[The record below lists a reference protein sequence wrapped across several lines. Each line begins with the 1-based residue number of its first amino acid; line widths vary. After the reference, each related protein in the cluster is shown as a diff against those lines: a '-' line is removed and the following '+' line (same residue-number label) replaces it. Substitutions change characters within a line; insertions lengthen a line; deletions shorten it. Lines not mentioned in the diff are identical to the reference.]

1 MKEDKGPYRIR
12 LARPTE
18 VLLMRKI
25 EDKASER
32 FLGLGLIE
40 DESTDSS
47 FPLEDLARLVS
58 EESVW
63 VVCPENDVPVGMIL
77 ASERDGIGYV
87 EELDVLPEHGKQGL
101 GSRLLEHA
109 CSWAREQ
116 GFSAIALSTFRDV
129 PWNAPFYRKHG
140 FRDLDQT
147 EWTPQMHELHK
158 KEGELGLKLDARVFM
173 RRELDSRSYCEP
185 RNRDHT
191 RLRKS
196 SETK

>member
-1 MKEDKGPYRIR
+1 MATDNNSYNIR

-18 VLLMRKI
+18 ILTMREI

-40 DESTDSS
+40 DESSDSS
-47 FPLEDLARLVS
+47 FPLEDLARLVA

-63 VVCPENDVPVGMIL
+63 VVVSSKDDVPVGMII

-87 EELDVLPEHGKQGL
+87 EELDVLTDHGRQGL

-109 CSWAREQ
+109 CAWANKK
-116 GFSAIALSTFRDV
+116 GFSAIALSTFSVV

-140 FRDLDQT
+140 FTDLAF
-147 EWTPQMHELHK
+147 ENWTPGMQSIRL

-173 RRELDSRSYCEP
+173 RRELDSRS
-185 RNRDHT
+185 
-191 RLRKS
+191 
-196 SETK
+196 